1 VNEAL
6 ERCGGQKMRVAMA
19 RTQTAVANAF
29 SYEETL
35 QPARSE
41 QSSMRMQPLLVE
53 QAIYG
58 GQRAAI
64 RWSSEYR
71 LLLAVLQ
78 DAVACWFRYCRF
90 RNAREQRLFQE
101 IYSWF
106 WEKDQNWLYAFE
118 SICEHLD
125 LNADAIRRGL
135 IRWRTLPPDRP
146 ASSFQMRR
154 VRRHRKI
161 RPLHSVDFDDEES
174 EF

>member
-1 VNEAL
+1 
-6 ERCGGQKMRVAMA
+6 MRIAMA
-19 RTQTAVANAF
+19 GNQAIAETTF
-29 SYEETL
+29 PYEETL
-35 QPARSE
+35 PTASAESRDGQT
-41 QSSMRMQPLLVE
+41 QPLLVE
-53 QAIYG
+53 QSVYG

-101 IYSWF
+101 IRSWF
-106 WEKDQNWLYAFE
+106 WEKDQSWLYAFE
-118 SICEHLD
+118 SICEYLD

-135 IRWRTLPPDRP
+135 LRWQALPSERP
-146 ASSFQMRR
+146 VSTFQMRR

-161 RPLHSVDFDDEES
+161 RPLHSIDWDDADNEC
-174 EF
+174 